1 MAQLGEKGDV
11 ALLVLLHAAIGR
23 VAVGEEHT
31 SHSVGSGHLVC
42 DAGKRVGLPCLGFLR
57 LTDLCAVRKSR
68 RFDGDGVRRAGGVNA
83 VQLKLSA
90 VQHLIPA
97 AARPVLPNEHGA
109 DLEAGA
115 GSRGR
120 SGGRSI
126 AAPAAGF
133 LDVRCADI
141 GGFAVIADLR
151 PAVFDALD
159 LQLRAADQSTVF
171 TVAGAGARADIQAAF
186 GGDLVGLCRT
196 IGLGLGGRGQAPCG
210 GCCVDGIGQ
219 PLFEPYIIAVLKLQ
233 LQIVSAVRLLVGVG
247 GRQEIGAHTAGD
259 VRALEK
265 YLRRDAARL
274 IRAAHPT
281 TCFHG
286 GRASPTSSAGS
297 GSFSTIP
304 AGKV

>member
-1 MAQLGEKGDV
+1 MISGQAGIL
-11 ALLVLLHAAIGR
+11 AAI
-23 VAVGEEHT
+23 VIYLLAMVYVGFYF
-31 SHSVGSGHLVC
+31 SKKGSGDSADDFYLGGRKLGPFVTAMSAEASDMSSWLLMGLPGVAYLTGIA
-42 DAGKRVGLPCLGFLR
+42 DAGW
-57 LTDLCAVRKSR
+57 TA
-68 RFDGDGVRRAGGVNA
+68 
-83 VQLKLSA
+83 
-90 VQHLIPA
+90 
-97 AARPVLPNEHGA
+97 
-109 DLEAGA
+109 
-115 GSRGR
+115 
-120 SGGRSI
+120 
-126 AAPAAGF
+126 
-133 LDVRCADI
+133 
-141 GGFAVIADLR
+141 
-151 PAVFDALD
+151 
-159 LQLRAADQSTVF
+159 
-171 TVAGAGARADIQAAF
+171 
-186 GGDLVGLCRT
+186 

-219 PLFEPYIIAVLKLQ
+219 PLFEPYIIAILKLQ
-233 LQIVSAVRLLVGVG
+233 LQIVGAVRLLVGVG